1 MTNDEIIY
9 TIALYRTK
17 GVGLQR
23 SKKLISAF
31 GSAMDVFSARKVD
44 IINVAGIGKSILQ
57 NFPSNEAI
65 EFANKEL
72 DYIKKNSISFLR
84 FDDEEYPFLL
94 KQLYD
99 SPLYIMLKGNFD
111 LNAGRFISIVGTRN
125 ITGYGREF
133 CEQLI
138 EKLAPYKPTIISGLA
153 YGVDITAHKS
163 AIKHKL
169 QTIAIVAHGLNQ
181 IYPKNHFSYAN
192 QIQENGAIL
201 SEFNTDEIPD
211 REHFPQR
218 NRIIAGI
225 SKTTI
230 VVEAAKKGGALITA
244 ELANDYNRDVFA
256 LPGRTGDYFS
266 EGCNNLIK
274 QNKAILLSSPS
285 DVIDFLG
292 WDEAP
297 QKVIQKSLFVETTV
311 DEDVIINAL
320 TKKDLE
326 LDEISAI
333 TEIPVYKVVTILL
346 GLELKNLVKPAPGK
360 IFKLT

>member
-1 MTNDEIIY
+1 MITDEEIKY

-23 SKKLISAF
+23 AKKLISAF
-31 GSAMDVFSARKVD
+31 GSAVDVFSARKID
-44 IINVAGIGKSILQ
+44 IINIAGKNMLKD
-57 NFPSNEAI
+57 FPNNDAL

-72 DYIKKNSISFLR
+72 EYIKQNNITFLR

-99 SPLYIMLKGNFD
+99 GPLYIMLKGNFN

-133 CEQLI
+133 CEKLV
-138 EKLAPYKPTIISGLA
+138 EELAPYNPTIISGLA
-153 YGVDITAHKS
+153 YGVDITAHLA
-163 AIKHKL
+163 AIKNNL
-169 QTIAIVAHGLNQ
+169 QTIAVVAHGLNQ
-181 IYPKNHFSYAN
+181 IYPKNHSSYAAK
-192 QIQENGAIL
+192 IQENGAIL

-218 NRIIAGI
+218 NRVIAGI

-230 VVEAAKKGGALITA
+230 VIEAAQKGGALITA

-256 LPGRTGDYFS
+256 LPGRVGDYFS
-266 EGCNNLIK
+266 AGCNNLIK
-274 QNKAILLSSPS
+274 QNKAILLTSPS
-285 DVIDFLG
+285 DLIAYLG
-292 WDEAP
+292 WDEP
-297 QKVIQKSLFVETTV
+297 QTQPVQKSLFIETTAE
-311 DEDVIINAL
+311 EDIIINAL
-320 TKKDLE
+320 TTKDLE
-326 LDEISAI
+326 LDELSII
-333 TEIPVYKVVTILL
+333 TETPVHKVVTILL
-346 GLELKNLVKPAPGK
+346 SLELKGLVRPMPGK